1 MRRHQLVRA
10 RRDGIPLARR
20 LTTQTDL
27 IGRVA
32 SAAPAVMNF
41 MNRNRLARVL
51 MEKSIGIHRDW
62 VQPSYSH
69 ETASRWFA
77 KRGPQ
82 RGGENGRVV
91 LFTTCSVNYS
101 DPITARAA
109 VEVFERSGVRVDV
122 CYERCCGMPFSDTGD
137 LEATRRNAERNVADL
152 LVYVEQGAQVVV
164 PGPSCSLM
172 LKTEYPRL
180 LQTEAARTVAAATH
194 DLMENL
200 YHLAKAKKLDRD
212 FRRSLGRVAYH
223 APCHIRA
230 QNIGFRARDLL
241 RLASDEVVVVDA
253 CSGVD
258 GTWGMQA
265 RFHSESLGV
274 AEKMFQRIRDV
285 GADHVTTDCPLSA
298 LRIEEGLGVKALHP
312 VVLLRHAYGDAA
324 A

>member
-1 MRRHQLVRA
+1 V
-10 RRDGIPLARR
+10 
-20 LTTQTDL
+20 
-27 IGRVA
+27 
-32 SAAPAVMNF
+32 
-41 MNRNRLARVL
+41 
-51 MEKSIGIHRDW
+51 
-62 VQPSYSH
+62 
-69 ETASRWFA
+69 
-77 KRGPQ
+77 
-82 RGGENGRVV
+82 
-91 LFTTCSVNYS
+91 
-101 DPITARAA
+101 AA

-137 LEATRRNAERNVADL
+137 VDAARWNAERNVADL
-152 LVYVEQGAQVVV
+152 LAYVEQGAQIVV

-200 YHLAKAKKLDRD
+200 YHLARDKKLDRG
-212 FRRSLGRVAYH
+212 FRRSLGKVAYH

-265 RFHSESLGV
+265 RFHSESLKV

-298 LRIEEGLGVKALHP
+298 LRIEEGLGVKAPHP
-312 VVLLRHAYGDAA
+312 VVLLRHAYGADAG
-324 A
+324 